1 MKKNNLSQTKSIS
14 TSYDQNLENV
24 KSEFGNFSDLIIRE
38 FKIGPKKDIRAFL
51 VMVDELVDK
60 LVINEHIL
68 KPLMKDTYLYQ
79 NQQYTPQDLY
89 KFIKDCI
96 LYSHCITEEFD
107 YAKTI
112 HSILCGDVALFVDG
126 IDRALL
132 VSVRG
137 WESRG
142 IEEPN
147 TEVVVRGPR
156 EGFTENLRTNT
167 ALIRRKIRDPKLKIE
182 SMKIGRISK
191 TDIAICYIE
200 SIAKKELVD
209 EVKRR
214 LEKIDMDYIL
224 ESGYIEAFI
233 EDGKYS
239 IFSTVGNSEKPDVV
253 VGKLMEGRVAILV
266 DGTPFALTVPYLFV
280 EAFQTSEDYYSR
292 PYYYSIVRLLRYFS
306 FFVSTTLPAIYIA
319 ITTFHQELLPT
330 SLLISIASAQAGIP
344 FPSSVETLTMLLIYE
359 ILKEAGVRLPRPV
372 GQAISIVGALV
383 IGDAAVSAGLI
394 GAPMVV
400 TVAFTAISTFMIPA
414 ISDACTIIRFAC
426 VIMASICGLYGIMLV
441 WILMLIHLC
450 HLKSFGVN
458 FFAPIAP
465 TVLHDLKD
473 VFVRFP
479 WSILKKRPIIF
490 TKKF

>member
-1 MKKNNLSQTKSIS
+1 MKKSSGSNSITS
-14 TSYDQNLENV
+14 SYDQNIQNI
-24 KSEFGNFSDLIIRE
+24 KDEFGNFSDLIIRE
-38 FKIGPKKDIRAFL
+38 FKIGPSNIRAFL
-51 VMVDELVDK
+51 VMIDGLVDK
-60 LVINEHIL
+60 MVINEHIL
-68 KPLMKDTYLYQ
+68 KPLMKDINIYKNDQSTCQ
-79 NQQYTPQDLY
+79 EVYTL
-89 KFIKDCI
+89 IKENL
-96 LYSHCITEEFD
+96 LYSHCITEEKD
-107 YAKTI
+107 WAKTV
-112 HSILCGDVALFVDG
+112 HCILCGDVALFIDG
-126 IDRALL
+126 INRCLL
-132 VSVRG
+132 ISVRG

-182 SMKIGRISK
+182 SIKIGKISK
-191 TDIAICYIE
+191 TDVAICYIE

-214 LEKIDMDYIL
+214 LEKIDMEYIL
-224 ESGYIEAFI
+224 ESGYIESFI

-239 IFSTVGNSEKPDVV
+239 FFPTVGNSEKPDVV

-306 FFVSTTLPAIYIA
+306 FFVSTTLPALYIA
-319 ITTFHQELLPT
+319 VTTFHQELLPT

-344 FPSSVETLTMLLIYE
+344 FPSFAETLTMLVIYE

-383 IGDAAVSAGLI
+383 IGEAAVSAGLI

-414 ISDACTIIRFAC
+414 FSDAATIIRFAC
-426 VIMASICGLYGIMLV
+426 IVMSAICGLYGIMLI

-450 HLKSFGVN
+450 SLKSFGVN
-458 FFAPIAP
+458 YLAPIAP
-465 TVLHDLKD
+465 TIVHDLKD
-473 VFVRFP
+473 VFVRLS
-479 WSILKKRPIIF
+479 WKILKKRPISLNKNF
-490 TKKF
+490 

>member
-1 MKKNNLSQTKSIS
+1 MKKNNFFQEKSIS
-14 TSYDQNLENV
+14 ASYDQNIENI
-24 KSEFGNFSDLIIRE
+24 KNEFGKFSALIIRE
-38 FKIGPKKDIRAFL
+38 FKIGPKKDIRTFL
-51 VMVDELVDK
+51 VMIDGLVDK
-60 LVINEHIL
+60 MVINEHIL

-89 KFIKDCI
+89 HFVKDCI
-96 LYSHCITEEFD
+96 LYSHCITEESD
-107 YAKTI
+107 YAKII
-112 HSILCGDVALFVDG
+112 HCILCGDVALFIDG
-126 IDRALL
+126 IAKTILI
-132 VSVRG
+132 SVRG

-182 SMKIGRISK
+182 SMKIGKISK
-191 TDIAICYIE
+191 TDVAICYVE
-200 SIAKKELVD
+200 SIAKKELIE

-214 LEKIDMDYIL
+214 LEKINMDYIL

-306 FFVSTTLPAIYIA
+306 FFVSTTFPAIYIA

-344 FPSSVETLTMLLIYE
+344 FPSSIETLTMLLIY
-359 ILKEAGVRLPRPV
+359 
-372 GQAISIVGALV
+372 
-383 IGDAAVSAGLI
+383 
-394 GAPMVV
+394 
-400 TVAFTAISTFMIPA
+400 
-414 ISDACTIIRFAC
+414 
-426 VIMASICGLYGIMLV
+426 
-441 WILMLIHLC
+441 
-450 HLKSFGVN
+450 
-458 FFAPIAP
+458 
-465 TVLHDLKD
+465 
-473 VFVRFP
+473 
-479 WSILKKRPIIF
+479 
-490 TKKF
+490 